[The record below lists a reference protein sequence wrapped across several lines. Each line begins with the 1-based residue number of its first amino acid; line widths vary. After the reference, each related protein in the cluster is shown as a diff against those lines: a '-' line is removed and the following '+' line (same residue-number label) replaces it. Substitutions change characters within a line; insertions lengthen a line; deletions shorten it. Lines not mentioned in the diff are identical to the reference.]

1 MLQPLHRNARAS
13 REVASPMLHADANFR
28 DDHNKT
34 IWMQV
39 FGELQR
45 PNCPAVSPGN
55 LPVQSS
61 REASYSKFFNLAE
74 TFDTSLEEGAKKRG
88 VVQTLERHYEWM
100 SSREPWL

>member
-1 MLQPLHRNARAS
+1 
-13 REVASPMLHADANFR
+13 MLHADANFR

-45 PNCPAVSPGN
+45 PNCPAVPPGN

-61 REASYSKFFNLAE
+61 KKNNLAE